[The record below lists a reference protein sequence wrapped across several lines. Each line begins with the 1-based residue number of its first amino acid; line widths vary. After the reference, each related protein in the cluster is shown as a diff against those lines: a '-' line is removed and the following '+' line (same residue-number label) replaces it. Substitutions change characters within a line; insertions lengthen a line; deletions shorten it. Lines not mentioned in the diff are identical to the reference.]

1 MREIAENFADYYIE
15 QGFTAFNPFD
25 LANII
30 SDALPNLTR
39 MELCNLVSECEDV
52 INAKIGYVSPF
63 AHLTEAT
70 DAWSPK

>member
-1 MREIAENFADYYIE
+1 MKEIIENFAVYYIE
-15 QGFTAFNPFD
+15 QGIIAVNPFD
-25 LANII
+25 LADKI
-30 SDALPNLTR
+30 SAAMPHLTR
-39 MELCNLVSECEDV
+39 MELCNLVNECQDA